1 MQKKYFSRY
10 REALAPLPFLIGEQ
24 MRSYRLLLDEGL
36 REIFE
41 EFSPVKDY
49 SKDLELRFV
58 DYAIEEPAYDEH
70 HARVND
76 LTYEAPLRVKVH
88 LKRKSTGEEK
98 MQEIFFADFPLMTN
112 RASFII
118 NGVERTVV
126 SQLARSSGVYFNTQT
141 VKGRRLFGA
150 KIIPSRGVWL
160 EFETD
165 PDFGISVKMDRKR
178 KIPVSSFLRIF
189 GFTEA
194 QVMKRLSAIDTGE
207 RSFLRATFE
216 KDPIKTKEDAYIEI
230 YKRLRPGEM
239 ATVDNAEQHI
249 SMLFST
255 ERYDLSAVGRFK
267 FRARLG
273 HLLPD
278 NEKDSRVIT
287 GEDILAIVHEIIRK
301 NNTPFEMSDDIDHLG
316 NRRVRGIGELLAQ
329 RLRLAMTRIERNS
342 KDRMSTLEP
351 EALIPSQ
358 IVNARPFM
366 SMLKEFFNS
375 SQLSQFM
382 DQVNTLSELEQR
394 RRLSAFGPGGLTRE
408 RASIDVRDVHPSHY
422 GKICPIET
430 PEGPN
435 IGLVGHLASYARL
448 NDLGFIETPYRR
460 VKEGVITDEIVYFT
474 AFEEEKHVIA
484 HAGIAYTPEGKIIND
499 QVEARLTQGRL
510 GIVPAGEVEFID
522 VATHQAFSVA
532 TSLIPFLEHDDA
544 NRALLGSNM
553 QRQAVPCLNPEW
565 PRVATGMEERAARD
579 SGRMVVAE
587 EAGVVSFVDATR
599 VVITPDEGRGE
610 HAYNLR
616 VFVRSNQDTV
626 FHHRPLV
633 VKGARVK
640 KGDVLADNSSTSEG
654 ALALGKNIR
663 VAFMPW
669 RGWNYEDAIVI
680 SERLVRDDVL
690 SSLHIEEFTAD
701 MRDTK
706 LGEELTTND
715 IPNVGEER
723 LKDLDGEGVVRVGAE
738 VREGDILVGKISP
751 KGESDLTPEERLLR
765 AIFGEKSRDVKDTSL
780 RLSHGRKGR
789 VISVRVFSRE
799 TGNRLEAGV
808 IKRIRV
814 EVASLRKIQAGD
826 KIAGRHGNKGVVA
839 KILREEDMPYL
850 KDGSPVDMV
859 LSPLGVASRMNIG
872 QILETHLGWAA
883 EHLGYQAITPAF
895 QGVTEEEIK
904 EELAASGLPRSGKV
918 KLYDGI
924 TGEPFDQ
931 DITVGVMY
939 ILKLAHMVEDK
950 MHMRSTGPYSLI
962 TQQPLGGKAQGGGQ
976 RFGEMEVWALEGY
989 GAAHTLQEMIT
1000 VKSDDVIGR
1009 TAVYDA
1015 IVRGERLKS
1024 PHVPASFHVLIN
1036 ELKGLALNVIIKER
1050 PRRYEDREYYEE
1062 RSASTRRF
1070 GPLHSE
1076 ASEAD
1081 EIPRG
1086 KSATTPWHT
1095 ASTTFN
1101 R

>member
-10 REALAPLPFLIGEQ
+10 REALAPLPYLIGEQ
-24 MRSYRLLLDEGL
+24 VRSYRWLLDEGL
-36 REIFE
+36 KDIFE
-41 EFSPVKDY
+41 EFSSVKDY
-49 SKDLELRFV
+49 SKDLELSFV
-58 DYAIEEPAYDEH
+58 DYIIEEPAHDEH

-98 MQEIFFADFPLMTN
+98 TQEIFFADFPLMTN

-126 SQLARSSGVYFNTQT
+126 SQLARSSGVYFNAQMI
-141 VKGRRLFGA
+141 KGRRFFGA
-150 KIIPSRGVWL
+150 KIIPNRGVWL

-178 KIPVSSFLRIF
+178 KIPVTSLLRIF
-189 GFTEA
+189 GFTPA
-194 QVMKRLSAIDTGE
+194 QITERLSKIDTGE
-207 RSFLRATFE
+207 RSYLRATLE
-216 KDPIKTKEDAYIEI
+216 KDPVKTKEDAYIEI

-239 ATVDNAEQHI
+239 ATVDNAEQHV
-249 SMLFST
+249 SMLFSE
-255 ERYDLSAVGRFK
+255 ERYDLSPVGRFK
-267 FRARLG
+267 FQARLG
-273 HLLPD
+273 HLLPKS
-278 NEKDSRVIT
+278 EYESRVIT

-301 NNTPFEMSDDIDHLG
+301 NNTPLEMPDDIDHLG

-351 EALIPSQ
+351 ESLTPVQ

-366 SMLKEFFNS
+366 SILKEFFNS

-382 DQVNTLSELEQR
+382 DQVNILSELEQR

-460 VKEGVITDEIVYFT
+460 VTNGIITDEIVYFT

-484 HAGIAYTPEGKIIND
+484 HAGIHYTPDGNIVSE
-499 QVEARLTQGRL
+499 QVEARLPEGRL
-510 GIVPAGEVEFID
+510 GIVPTREVEFID
-522 VATHQAFSVA
+522 VAPHQAFSVA
-532 TSLIPFLEHDDA
+532 TGLIPFLEHDDA
-544 NRALLGSNM
+544 NRALMGSNM

-579 SGRMVVAE
+579 SGRMIVAE
-587 EAGVVSFVDATR
+587 EAGTATFVDATR
-599 VVITPDEGRGE
+599 VVITPHEGRGE
-610 HAYNLR
+610 HAYDLR
-616 VFVRSNQDTV
+616 VFGRSNQDTV

-633 VKGARVK
+633 AKGSNVK

-663 VAFMPW
+663 VAFLPW

-701 MRDTK
+701 VRDTK
-706 LGEELTTND
+706 LGSEVTTND
-715 IPNVGEER
+715 IPNVGEEK
-723 LKDLDGEGVVRVGAE
+723 LKDLDGEGIVRVGAE
-738 VREGDILVGKISP
+738 VREGDILVGKITP

-765 AIFGEKSRDVKDTSL
+765 AIFGEKSREVKDTSL
-780 RLSHGRKGR
+780 RLSHGRRGR
-789 VISVRVFSRE
+789 VISVRVFSRSA
-799 TGNRLEAGV
+799 GDRLEAGI
-808 IKRIRV
+808 IKRVRV
-814 EVASLRKIQAGD
+814 EVAGLRKIQAGD

-850 KDGSPVDMV
+850 EDGSSVDMI

-883 EHLGYQAITPAF
+883 ERLGYQAITPAL
-895 QGVTEEEIK
+895 QGVTDEEIK
-904 EELAASGLPRSGKV
+904 KELATAGLPRSGKV
-918 KLYDGI
+918 KLFDGV

-939 ILKLAHMVEDK
+939 MLKLAHMVEDK

-989 GAAHTLQEMIT
+989 GAAYTLQEMIT

-1024 PHVPASFHVLIN
+1024 PHVPASFHVLVS

-1050 PRRYEDREYYEE
+1050 PRRYEEHESEGEE
-1062 RSASTRRF
+1062 SGLARRS
-1070 GPLHSE
+1070 PISE
-1076 ASEAD
+1076 GGRKIFS
-1081 EIPRG
+1081 PSWR
-1086 KSATTPWHT
+1086 T